1 MKFNTSIFS
10 KILVILILAL
20 SPALNLHSQVT
31 VEDVTRSLIIACN
44 EVSLGE
50 KNELKAFRQDCKDGD
65 CVKAAQKHLTGYSKN
80 IQLVKEI
87 DRFCDET
94 FLKSIDLNAPSSDVA
109 KKLVDKINKQ
119 KKIQWFINKNGRSAS
134 VQDKLKAWLDK
145 FTPKQKPASTPS
157 NTSINP
163 NQSSGNDDTWPNNI
177 ESVPGDSV
185 IEEDKE
191 VEEVEQK
198 SGGNFVFI
206 LIIVLLLGAIG
217 LLAFLYY
224 KLNMEKEAL
233 EQSSKRLRDESAQF
247 NAEQYKL
254 KRLLSE
260 RERQLRALMEDQE
273 STELPSVEAEDIN
286 TPEENTEVKS
296 SPPVEPEMAVHETE
310 VTEEEDTNPSPQQVE
325 KKHEEVESETTSSEE
340 SNSANPVEPQDNPGH
355 VSYPPNVEGQR
366 SVLFFSAP
374 NAQGEFPSSAIMRDY
389 SPEAVIR
396 VFLRN
401 ENADYGEFQVVTN
414 PTSQRHLLANWE
426 HTLAHFAV
434 PVNPE
439 HPEPRSIEL
448 ERAGGIRE
456 SEGVWKVVRKA
467 KVRFM

>member
-1 MKFNTSIFS
+1 MKFNPSFLS
-10 KILVILILAL
+10 KILIILTLAL
-20 SPALNLHSQVT
+20 SPSLDLHSQVSA
-31 VEDVTRSLIIACN
+31 EDVKRSLILACN

-50 KNELKAFRQDCKDGD
+50 TDKNWQAFSKACKDGD
-65 CVKAAQKHLTGYSKN
+65 CVQAAQKHITFKAN
-80 IQLVKEI
+80 KDLVKDI
-87 DRFCDET
+87 DQFCNPS
-94 FLKSIDLNAPSSDVA
+94 FLEGIDLNASSSKVA
-109 KKLVDKINKQ
+109 KDLLAKIKAKGKIKTFLDKPGKKRRVKVEEKLIKWLDEFTPLPTPTSSNS
-119 KKIQWFINKNGRSAS
+119 SAS
-134 VQDKLKAWLDK
+134 NGNGDPNDAFPLNDTNGPADEDADAEEGSATEGDK
-145 FTPKQKPASTPS
+145 
-157 NTSINP
+157 
-163 NQSSGNDDTWPNNI
+163 
-177 ESVPGDSV
+177 
-185 IEEDKE
+185 
-191 VEEVEQK
+191 K

-206 LIIVLLLGAIG
+206 LIILLLLGAIG

-273 STELPSVEAEDIN
+273 STEIPSVEAEDIN
-286 TPEENTEVKS
+286 TSEENTEEKK
-296 SPPVEPEMAVHETE
+296 SPPVEPEMTVHETE
-310 VTEEEDTNPSPQQVE
+310 VTEDEDTNASHQQEEE
-325 KKHEEVESETTSSEE
+325 KDEEVESETTSTEE
-340 SNSANPVEPQDNPGH
+340 PNPTNPAEPQDNPGH